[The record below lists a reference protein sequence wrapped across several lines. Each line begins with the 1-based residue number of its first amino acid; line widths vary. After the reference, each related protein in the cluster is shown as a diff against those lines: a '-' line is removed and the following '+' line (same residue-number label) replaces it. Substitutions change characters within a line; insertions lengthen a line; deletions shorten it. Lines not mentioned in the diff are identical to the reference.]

1 MPEPIIIFAVSTCVL
16 SAIGTGIKIIRDI
29 IKRRQ
34 SRRDTDLEM
43 KRKLLRKLLPIKVF
57 DSDDECSICLELIDD
72 NCCTLKCSHN
82 FHKECI
88 TEWLER
94 KSICPNCRTD
104 I

>member
-1 MPEPIIIFAVSTCVL
+1 MPEPIIIFAVSTFTL

-43 KRKLLRKLLPIKVF
+43 KRKLLPIKVF
-57 DSDDECSICLELIDD
+57 ENDEECSICLELIDD

-94 KSICPNCRTD
+94 KSVCPNCRRD

>member
-1 MPEPIIIFAVSTCVL
+1 MPEPIIIFAVSTFTL

-34 SRRDTDLEM
+34 SRRDADLEM
-43 KRKLLRKLLPIKVF
+43 KRKLLPIKVF
-57 DSDDECSICLELIDD
+57 ENDEECSICLELIDD

-94 KSICPNCRTD
+94 KSVCPNCRTD

>member
-1 MPEPIIIFAVSTCVL
+1 MPEPIIIVAVTTCVL

-57 DSDDECSICLELIDD
+57 DSGDECSICLELIDD

-88 TEWLER
+88 TEWFER
-94 KSICPNCRTD
+94 KSVCPNCRRE

>member
-1 MPEPIIIFAVSTCVL
+1 MPEPILIVAVTTCTL
-16 SAIGTGIKIIRDI
+16 SAIGTGIKIISDI

-34 SRRDTDLEM
+34 KKRNADLEM
-43 KRKLLRKLLPIKVF
+43 ERKLLPIKVF

-88 TEWLER
+88 TEWLEH

>member
-1 MPEPIIIFAVSTCVL
+1 MPEPIIIVAVTTCAL

-29 IKRRQ
+29 IKKRREKKNKN
-34 SRRDTDLEM
+34 LEM
-43 KRKLLRKLLPIKVF
+43 ERKLLPIKVF
-57 DSDDECSICLELIDD
+57 DSGDECSICLELIDD

-88 TEWLER
+88 EGWFMKEE
-94 KSICPNCRTD
+94 SCPLCRDEFDD